1 MRNFLIILK
10 GEYRKRVMKRSFLL
24 GVLGLPL
31 LIIALIGIILL
42 VTLTG
47 MSEKPLGYVDHSGL
61 IHSQAAQQQ
70 TASSQIKIIPFAN
83 ETEAQQAL
91 ERKEIQAYYVIPAD
105 YLKTQ
110 QLDRYDWDKDLGQ
123 PIQRDFADFLRLNL
137 VAGQPQAVQT
147 RLVEGANLTV
157 RSMDGAR
164 EIDSNSALGF
174 IIPVVAGFLFMI
186 VVMTSASYLLQV
198 VTDEKENRTM
208 EILVTSVSPEQLIGG
223 KAAGLLAVALTQIGI
238 WAVILIAGIFIGSK
252 YWEPLQNVRIP
263 LDFLLVILLF
273 FLPAFALVGGI
284 MTAIGS
290 MVTELNQGQQ
300 VAGLLNLL
308 FILPFFFIAIVMTNP
323 NSPLLVVLTL
333 FPTTSFLTVSMR
345 WGISAIPLW
354 QLAAGWLI
362 TTLSAGLSVWA
373 AARIF
378 RLGMLRYGQR
388 LSLNTALAAL
398 RLR

>member
-31 LIIALIGIILL
+31 LIIALIGVIVL
-42 VTLTG
+42 VTVGG

-61 IHSQAAQQQ
+61 IQNQASPQQK
-70 TASSQIKIIPFAN
+70 TSSQIKIIPFAN
-83 ETEAQQAL
+83 ESEAQQAL
-91 ERKEIQAYYVIPAD
+91 ESKEIQAYYVIPAD

-110 QLDRYDWDKDLGQ
+110 QVDRYDWDKALGQ

-137 VAGQPQAVQT
+137 VSGQPQAVQT
-147 RLVEGANLTV
+147 RLIEGANLTV

-164 EIDSNSALGF
+164 EMDSSSALGF
-174 IIPVVAGFLFMI
+174 VIPVVAGFLFMF
-186 VVMTSASYLLQV
+186 VVMSSAGYLMQV

-238 WAVILIAGIFIGSK
+238 WAAILIVGIFIGGK

-263 LDFLLVILLF
+263 LDFLLVIVLF
-273 FLPAFALVGGI
+273 FLPAFALVGGL

-290 MVTELNQGQQ
+290 MVSELSQGQQ

-308 FILPFFFIAIVMTNP
+308 FILPVFFIAIVMTNP
-323 NSPLLVVLTL
+323 NNPLLVVLTL

-345 WGISAIPLW
+345 WGISAVPFW

-362 TTLSAGLSVWA
+362 TALSAGLSVWA

-388 LSLNTALAAL
+388 LSLNSALAAL